1 MHIISPDRTALI
13 TILLLI
19 IPILIIVL
27 SSHSYSD
34 YKHQTVSAQ
43 GISTITPTRG
53 EVNVLYAGSL
63 ISIME
68 TKIGLAFNHL
78 GYDYKGE
85 GHGSIQN
92 TNMVIDKQRFPDVFI
107 SVGEQPIT
115 RLIDNNPSLAEWY
128 LSFASDE
135 LVIAYNPN
143 SQFAAD
149 FEKAK
154 TGSVSWYD
162 ILAKPG
168 FRFLRSDPLLDPKGC
183 YTIITTKLAGILY
196 HNSTLSSLVLKGERN
211 PDQLRPEEL
220 LLTLLETGEAD
231 AIPAYKH
238 EAIERGF
245 PFISLPAQIN
255 LGDPTFASYYKQASC
270 TQLNGSLNFGKPIVF
285 DVTIP
290 KTVRNTEGAIQ
301 FVKFLL
307 SNQGKRIFQNDGF
320 KLLPITAGGNKTAIP
335 QGIPGL
341 GFRMK
346 DAS

>member
-1 MHIISPDRTALI
+1 M
-13 TILLLI
+13 
-19 IPILIIVL
+19 IPILVMVL
-27 SSHSYSD
+27 SSYSYSG
-34 YKHQTVSAQ
+34 YEHQTVSAQ
-43 GISTITPTRG
+43 GISTIAPIGG

-68 TKIGLAFNHL
+68 TKIGPAFNHL

-92 TNMVIDKQRFPDVFI
+92 ANMIIDKQRFPDVFI

-115 RLIDNNPSLAEWY
+115 RLIDNNLSLAEWY

-135 LVIAYNPN
+135 LVIAYNPK

-154 TGSVSWYD
+154 TGSIPWYNV
-162 ILAKPG
+162 LAKPG
-168 FRFLRSDPLLDPKGC
+168 IKFLRSDPLLDPKGC
-183 YTIITTKLAGILY
+183 YTVIATKLAGILY
-196 HNSTLSSLVLKGERN
+196 HNSSLSSSVLKGERN

-245 PFISLPAQIN
+245 PFISLPPQIN
-255 LGDPTFASYYKQASC
+255 LGDPAFASYYKQASC
-270 TQLNGSLNFGKPIVF
+270 TQLNGSLNLGKPIVF
-285 DVTIP
+285 DITIP
-290 KTVRNTEGAIQ
+290 KTARNTEGATQ
-301 FVKFLL
+301 FIKFLL
-307 SNQGKRIFQNDGF
+307 SDQGKKIFQNDGF
-320 KLLPITAGGNKTAIP
+320 KLLPITGGGNKTAIP

-341 GFRMK
+341 AFGMK
-346 DAS
+346 YAPQSA